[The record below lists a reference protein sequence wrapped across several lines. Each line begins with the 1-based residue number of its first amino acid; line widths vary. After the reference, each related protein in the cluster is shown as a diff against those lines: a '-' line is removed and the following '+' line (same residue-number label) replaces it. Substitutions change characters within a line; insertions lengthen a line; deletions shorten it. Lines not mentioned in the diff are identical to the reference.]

1 MMLHDKTLKTTLI
14 EKIRS
19 KVTSITRVTQEQ
31 YIYFDK
37 PIGKYK
43 GVKLHHTYPFLF
55 ESEDII
61 TYYRGV
67 HGEIIK
73 ETLEKLKLRKY
84 YVRKTVEGTTFKIR
98 LK

>member
-1 MMLHDKTLKTTLI
+1 MMLHDKTLKTILI
-14 EKIRS
+14 EKIRN
-19 KVTSITRVTQEQ
+19 KVTSISLVTQEQ

-55 ESEDII
+55 ESEDVI

-67 HGEIIK
+67 HGGIIK
-73 ETLEKLKLRKY
+73 ESLEKFKLRKY
-84 YVRKTVEGTTFKIR
+84 YVRKTVEGRTFKVR
-98 LK
+98 PK